1 MSNESN
7 PLPRFASPEGNQ
19 VVPAGFWARF
29 AAVVI
34 DGLVVT
40 VISLPISLGMG
51 MLQDKAHP
59 SIKLMIVSNLV
70 SMIISGCYF
79 GYFYSKKGASPG
91 KSVMGLRLVDYQ
103 TGTNVSF
110 TTGFL
115 RESVGKIVSFLTLGI
130 GFLMAAVRADKR
142 ALHDLITDT
151 QVVRVK

>member
-1 MSNESN
+1 MSNDSN
-7 PLPRFASPEGNQ
+7 PIPRFASPEGNQ

-40 VISLPISLGMG
+40 VISLPITLGLG
-51 MLQDKAHP
+51 MLQNKTNP
-59 SIKLMIVSNLV
+59 SIPFMLFTNLL
-70 SMIISGCYF
+70 SMVISGCYF

-115 RESVGKIVSFLTLGI
+115 RETVGKIVSFLSLGI
-130 GFLMAAVRADKR
+130 GFLMAAIRKDKR

-151 QVVRVK
+151 QVVRIK